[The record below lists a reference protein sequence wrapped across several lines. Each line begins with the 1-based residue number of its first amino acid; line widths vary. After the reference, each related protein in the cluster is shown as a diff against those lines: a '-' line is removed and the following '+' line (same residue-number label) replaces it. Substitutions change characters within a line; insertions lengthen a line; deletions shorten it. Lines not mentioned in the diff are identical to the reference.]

1 MAASHGYGRTSRD
14 DSDAEG
20 EGAGGTTDAISGAM
34 ILNGPS
40 SRIMLAGLASGA
52 ARAHLPRTASVVAC
66 ALGALV
72 PRQVELLACGSAV
85 V

>member
-40 SRIMLAGLASGA
+40 SRIIWLASPQAPHALICRG
-52 ARAHLPRTASVVAC
+52 PRPS
-66 ALGALV
+66 
-72 PRQVELLACGSAV
+72 LLARSGRWYRDRPSS
-85 V
+85 